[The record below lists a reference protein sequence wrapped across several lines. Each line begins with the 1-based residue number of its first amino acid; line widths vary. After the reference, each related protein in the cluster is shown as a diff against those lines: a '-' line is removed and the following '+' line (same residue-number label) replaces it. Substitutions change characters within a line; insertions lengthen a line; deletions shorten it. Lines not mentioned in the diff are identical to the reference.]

1 LRDRVTEADMLLA
14 VDVGNT
20 NVVMGL
26 FDEAGNSAGT
36 LRVATRREATTGEIA
51 MSVAHL
57 CRHQVGQERAV
68 TRTIL
73 CSVVPPLTRTFA
85 MYVQNELGHAP
96 GIVSAEIDL
105 GVPVAVDDPRE
116 VGADRIANALAAR
129 TRFGWPTV
137 VVDLG
142 TATNF
147 DVLDREGRYVGG
159 VIAPGVETSAEDLFR
174 RAARLTKVDFTFP
187 DRVIGPNTRDCLRA
201 GILFGAV
208 GMIDALL
215 ARIWEELGARG
226 TSVATGGLAP
236 LIAPR
241 CRLIDRVEPGLT
253 LDGLLLADRVLRN
266 RGPA

>member
-1 LRDRVTEADMLLA
+1 MLLA

-26 FDEAGNSAGT
+26 FDEDGRSAGT

-51 MSVAHL
+51 MSVVHL
-57 CRHQVGQERAV
+57 CRGLPGQERAI

-73 CSVVPPLTRTFA
+73 CSVVPPLTRTFTT
-85 MYVQNELGHAP
+85 YVQTELGHEP

-147 DVLDREGRYVGG
+147 DVLDTEGRYVGG

-174 RAARLTKVDFTFP
+174 RAARLTKVDFAFP
-187 DRVIGPNTRDCLRA
+187 ERAIGRNTRDCLRS
-201 GILFGAV
+201 GILLGAV
-208 GMIDALL
+208 GMIDALVAL
-215 ARIWEELGARG
+215 IWDEVGKRG
-226 TSVATGGLAP
+226 TAVATGGLAP

-241 CRLIDRVEPGLT
+241 CRSIDCVETGLT
-253 LDGLLLADRVLRN
+253 LEGLLLADRALRK
-266 RGPA
+266 RSSL

>member
-1 LRDRVTEADMLLA
+1 MLLA

-26 FDEAGNSAGT
+26 FDEAGQSAGT
-36 LRVATRREATTGEIA
+36 LRVGTRRDATTGEIA
-51 MSVAHL
+51 MAVAHL
-57 CRHQVGQERAV
+57 CRDLPGRERAIR
-68 TRTIL
+68 RTVL

-85 MYVQNELGHAP
+85 MYVTTELGHEP
-96 GIVSAEIDL
+96 GLVSAEIDL

-129 TRFGWPTV
+129 EKFGWPTI

-187 DRVIGPNTRDCLRA
+187 DRSIGRNTRDCLRA
-201 GILFGAV
+201 GIMLGAV
-208 GMIDALL
+208 GMIDSLVD
-215 ARIWEELGARG
+215 RIWEELGAQG

-236 LIAPR
+236 LIAPK
-241 CRLIDRVEPGLT
+241 CRTIDRVETSLT
-253 LDGLLLADRVLRN
+253 LEGLLFADRVLMKRALK
-266 RGPA
+266 G